1 MVVFLVAHAAGRA
14 TVPAITVPAITVPA
28 ITIAAVT
35 IAFSQFGDVQ
45 RATGNGD
52 AFEVIDRTLGNV

>member
-14 TVPAITVPAITVPA
+14 TVPAITVPAIT
-28 ITIAAVT
+28 IAAMT